1 MVGRAVGA
9 FPPVLLAKA
18 VVLTKVM
25 FASRL
30 LLAIVRWTEG
40 KGLPLMGTDPLVVL
54 SVVEGCEG
62 LEFLLVAMWVWL

>member
-18 VVLTKVM
+18 VVLTKVV

-54 SVVEGCEG
+54 SVVEGCKG
-62 LEFLLVAMWVWL
+62 LEFLLVAMWAWL